1 MTANDKLI
9 SKYTDEIDSYEMSVL
24 AAIGFLNFFRYDDKA
39 KAMSGKS
46 KIWQGRKMKTS
57 SANKISQN
65 TDVTPDLVIQVD
77 DKNGVLAEVKYSF
90 PMDQAHWMDDF
101 NQLKSYDDDLL
112 NWETT
117 NKKIAN
123 HEIVLLPEQSRA
135 VAVRKFYEKLSE
147 KGNFIDKNFAIVEF
161 NRADQGKAFLF
172 FRLQYGDLK
181 SSSEL
186 NSRLQ
191 DGVKVPI
198 EKLFLSYSKCKI
210 YDSKPPMPYLL
221 NLIWEAVV
229 IAKASGDPKFSHLR
243 RNGTIKVDVTL
254 EEIKEELTQSYSFRP
269 INSDN
274 NLHSDISMSW
284 IREAMEILVSAE
296 LAEWKDADHSG
307 ATVSFKKYE
316 RAIDAFKQICAEH
329 QKATDEEAGQMRL
342 FK

>member
-1 MTANDKLI
+1 MTANDQLI

-24 AAIGFLNFFRYDDKA
+24 AAIGFLNFFRYDDRA

-57 SANKISQN
+57 SANKISPN

-77 DKNGVLAEVKYSF
+77 EKNGVLAEIKYSF
-90 PMDQAHWMDDF
+90 PMDQAHWTDDF
-101 NQLKSYDDDLL
+101 DQLKSYDDDLL
-112 NWETT
+112 NWDTP
-117 NKKIAN
+117 NKKIAG

-147 KGNFIDKNFAIVEF
+147 KGDFIKKNFAIVEF

-172 FRLQYGDLK
+172 FRIQYGELK
-181 SSSEL
+181 SAPEL
-186 NSRLQ
+186 NTRLQ
-191 DGVKVPI
+191 NGIKVHI
-198 EKLFLSYSKCKI
+198 EKLFLSYAKCKI

-243 RNGTIKVDVTL
+243 RNGTIHVDVTL
-254 EEIKEELTQSYSFRP
+254 EEIKQELAQSYSFRP

-274 NLHSDISMSW
+274 RLHSDIPLNW

-296 LAEWKDADHSG
+296 LAEWKDTAHTE
-307 ATVSFKKYE
+307 ATVSFKKYA
-316 RAIDAFKQICAEH
+316 RTIDAFKQICAEH
-329 QKATDEEAGQMRL
+329 QKATDEESGQMRL